1 MVNIANPTFPL
12 RDSFAQLFAMLLRSV
27 KFIHINGDETINPN
41 SIQTAAY
48 KFIYDVYK
56 FQGNPSAILMQKYI
70 SRIDVIEIGQG
81 ALDLSSTGVTKN
93 ETDQSKKLILVRKNS
108 SITSHFLKSASI
120 AIPDSLSDA
129 LANMSEDKLM
139 EDSEV
144 INLYTKHIYHFRTL
158 LNYYHALSMV
168 CSSQSLYIFSY
179 HIQLNPDHLKTLDF
193 LIKYESVFKAIPS
206 ELDDS
211 ITNITNRLMI
221 KFSNIFL
228 GNLTSKIF
236 NEDNYSSVSTILKE
250 NGDFA

>member
-1 MVNIANPTFPL
+1 MVNIDNPTFPM

-27 KFIHINGDETINPN
+27 EFIYINGDETINPH

-48 KFIYDVYK
+48 KFIYDIYK
-56 FQGNPSAILMQKYI
+56 FQGNPSAVLMQKFI

-81 ALDLSSTGVTKN
+81 ALDLSNTGIAKN
-93 ETDQSKKLILVRKNS
+93 ESDQSKKLILVRQNS
-108 SITSHFLKSASI
+108 SITAHFLKSASI
-120 AIPDSLSDA
+120 KIPDTLSDA
-129 LANMSEDKLM
+129 LANMSENKLM
-139 EDSEV
+139 QDSEV
-144 INLYTKHIYHFRTL
+144 INLYTAHIYHFQTL
-158 LNYYHALSMV
+158 LNYYHAISMV

-193 LIKYESVFKAIPS
+193 LIRYEHVFKNMQS
-206 ELDDS
+206 QLDDS
-211 ITNITNRLMI
+211 ITNITNRLLI

-236 NEDNYSSVSTILKE
+236 NEDNYLSVSKILKE